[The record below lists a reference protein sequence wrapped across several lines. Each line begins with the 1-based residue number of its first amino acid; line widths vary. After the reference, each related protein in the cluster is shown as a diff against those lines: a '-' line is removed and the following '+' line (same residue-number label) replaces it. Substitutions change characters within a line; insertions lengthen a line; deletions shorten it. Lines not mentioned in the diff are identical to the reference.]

1 MCRQISPGHME
12 IFQDIL
18 HPLSWRAPG
27 VWISFWLGLKKWL
40 RKLICFLKTNSK
52 EKSYD
57 KLMNSGVSWKWFMN
71 LPCSLYVHTNEE
83 NIFCEWW
90 ILRGQVKCAVWG
102 EQKRNSLL
110 RSEKASPAGGLPCL
124 FKGFVGTFTV
134 ACIQL
139 KSLAG
144 ASLLLLWSSL
154 RQRLCL
160 SFLCAP
166 ELLESRD

>member
-12 IFQDIL
+12 IFQDIP
-18 HPLSWRAPG
+18 HPLSWHAPG

-57 KLMNSGVSWKWFMN
+57 ELMNSGVSWKWFMD

-90 ILRGQVKCAVWG
+90 ILCGQVKCAVWG

-110 RSEKASPAGGLPCL
+110 SSEKASPAGGLPCL
-124 FKGFVGTFTV
+124 FKGFVG
-134 ACIQL
+134 IL
-139 KSLAG
+139 YYSLYPIEMTCWCHP
-144 ASLLLLWSSL
+144 SLPSEVPWGRGSVLVFFVH
-154 RQRLCL
+154 L
-160 SFLCAP
+160 SC
-166 ELLESRD
+166 